1 MSIMQNANKSL
12 EKRHVKSVK
21 IFLRKEKRK
30 SKQKLKTDTIIFL
43 KKNLKIVN
51 KILSEEIFL
60 KDKKRKK
67 LSI

>member
-1 MSIMQNANKSL
+1 MQNANKSL

-60 KDKKRKK
+60 KDKKRKT

>member
-1 MSIMQNANKSL
+1 MQNANKSF
-12 EKRHVKSVK
+12 ENRHVKSVK
-21 IFLRKEKRK
+21 IFLSKEKRK

-60 KDKKRKK
+60 RDKKRKK

>member
-1 MSIMQNANKSL
+1 MQNANKSL

-30 SKQKLKTDTIIFL
+30 SKQKLKTDAIIFL

>member
-1 MSIMQNANKSL
+1 MQNANKSL

-43 KKNLKIVN
+43 TKNLKIVN

>member
-1 MSIMQNANKSL
+1 MQNANKSF

-60 KDKKRKK
+60 RDKKRKK

>member
-1 MSIMQNANKSL
+1 MQNANKSL

>member
-1 MSIMQNANKSL
+1 MQNANKSL

-30 SKQKLKTDTIIFL
+30 SKQKLKIDTIIFL

>member
-1 MSIMQNANKSL
+1 MQNANKSF
-12 EKRHVKSVK
+12 EKRYVKSVK
-21 IFLRKEKRK
+21 IFLSKEKRK

-43 KKNLKIVN
+43 KKNLKIVD

-60 KDKKRKK
+60 RDKKRKK

>member
-1 MSIMQNANKSL
+1 MQNANKSF

-43 KKNLKIVN
+43 KKNLKVVN

-60 KDKKRKK
+60 RDKKRKK